1 MAEEVLFPCR
11 RCGRS
16 FPVKR
21 MDVLDTGED
30 PSFFEKVRD
39 NSAFWVQC
47 PYCGWETHGDYS
59 FLYKERD
66 RHYMLYY
73 AADEEDY
80 RRIFGIFRK
89 KSGSFAGEELSRW
102 TKRIVT
108 YHRDVLEKLL
118 ILDGGMDDRIIE
130 IMKALA
136 YASLHRQ
143 RKELKPDTVLFDRGA
158 DGNYYF
164 RFLEGK
170 ETAAAYA
177 FERSMYEKIRE
188 GVQPFL
194 NGADGD
200 SPVVNSQWAVQLL
213 VRMQKG

>member
-1 MAEEVLFPCR
+1 MAEEALFPCR

-30 PSFFEKVRD
+30 PSFFEGIRD
-39 NSAFWVQC
+39 NSIFLVKC

-80 RRIFGIFRK
+80 RRIFGIFREK
-89 KSGSFAGEELSRW
+89 GGCLDREELSRW

-108 YHRDVLEKLL
+108 DHRDVLEKLL
-118 ILDGGMDDRIIE
+118 ILDSGLDDRVIE

-136 YASLHRQ
+136 YASLRVK
-143 RKELKPDTVLFDRGA
+143 RKDLKPDTVLFDRVS
-158 DGNYYF
+158 DGNYCF

-177 FERSMYEKIRE
+177 FERSMYEKIRT
-188 GVQPFL
+188 GMQPFL

-200 SPVVNSQWAVQLL
+200 SPVVNSQWAVQIL
-213 VRMQKG
+213 VRMRKG